1 MKEIM
6 AKIMIIRPRLAY
18 ITVPI
23 IEPSITLSKSVL
35 L

>member
-18 ITVPI
+18 ITVPM
-23 IEPSITLSKSVL
+23 IEPSIVLSSNVL

>member
-6 AKIMIIRPRLAY
+6 AKIIIIRPRHTY
-18 ITVPI
+18 ITVPV
-23 IEPSITLSKSVL
+23 IEPSIVLSNNDL